1 MRRYGVPTG
10 GNSASSDGA
19 DSLAFA
25 YYNEA
30 RNRREENEN
39 AAAGKGVKIP
49 NHPTTHPPKKKKD
62 ILNTKP
68 PAERS
73 SSFPG
78 STPSV
83 DRVEMYPGEN
93 AANHRTDK

>member
-1 MRRYGVPTG
+1 MKKIVINAHCSVAMRRYGVPTG

-49 NHPTTHPPKKKKD
+49 NHPTTHPPKKKKRK
-62 ILNTKP
+62 IK
-68 PAERS
+68 
-73 SSFPG
+73 
-78 STPSV
+78 
-83 DRVEMYPGEN
+83 
-93 AANHRTDK
+93 